1 MTLDQALLFLLL
13 GLGTGAMY
21 SALGLG
27 LVLTYRG
34 SGVVN
39 FAHAATAMYVAY
51 VYSEL
56 RATGDLVQPIIGL
69 PARIDLGSGL
79 AVLPALLIAL
89 LCGAVLALAMYGLV
103 FRPLRAAPMLAK
115 VVSTIG
121 ITLVMQA
128 VVVLRFGSD
137 ARGIAP
143 ILPADPIKIFGASV
157 PSDRFFLAGLVL
169 LLTAGLWLLAS
180 KTRFG
185 IATRAAASNEQGAV
199 LLGYSPER
207 LAAANW
213 VLAGVISGLLAILAA
228 PITGLDPATY
238 TLLIIPALAVAMVAR
253 FNSFVIVAFAGLALG
268 MFQAE
273 ITYLQSVWSWLPRTG
288 LQDAV
293 PFVVIIVVMVVS
305 GGALPTRGTLREG
318 RPPMVPRTGRILVPT
333 AVMFAIGLVGLLVL
347 QGGFRVGLINSL
359 SASIVC
365 LSLVVLTG
373 FLGQVSLAQMTFA
386 GAAGF
391 ALAKLSGPLGIPFP
405 IAPLLAVLIATGVGL
420 LIALPALR
428 IRGISLTII
437 TLAAAVAIERVVFAN
452 DAITGGYQGSTV
464 LAPKPF
470 GIDLAI
476 GSGGTYPRAAFGV
489 LVLVLLTAVAVFV
502 LHLRRSVL
510 GQRMLAVQAN
520 ERAAAAAGISVAG
533 TKILGFTVSAAIA
546 GLAGCVIGWQ
556 QTQLSFSSF
565 DVFVSMSFLAVA
577 YLGGITSVAGAIAG
591 GLIVNGGLVFTS
603 LDRWIGFG
611 QYETLVIGL
620 GLVLTAILN
629 PEGIAGALRRL
640 RPERRRP
647 EPAVRPVPQEEGA

>member
-13 GLGTGAMY
+13 GLGTGAVY
-21 SALGLG
+21 AALGLG

-34 SGVVN
+34 AGIIN
-39 FAHAATAMYVAY
+39 FAHAATAMYIAY
-51 VYSEL
+51 IYSEL

-69 PARIDLGSGL
+69 PARIDLGGPV
-79 AVLPALLIAL
+79 ATLPALLIAL
-89 LCGAVLALAMYGLV
+89 LCGVVLAVVMYGLV
-103 FRPLRAAPMLAK
+103 FRPLRAAPTLAK

-121 ITLVMQA
+121 ITLVLQA
-128 VVVLRFGSD
+128 IVVLRFGSD

-143 ILPADPIKIFGASV
+143 ILPADPIDLLGAAV
-157 PSDRFFLAGLVL
+157 PSDRFWLAGIVLALAVL
-169 LLTAGLWLLAS
+169 LWLVATR
-180 KTRFG
+180 TRFG
-185 IATRAAASNEQGAV
+185 LATRAAAGNEQGAI

-207 LAAANW
+207 LAAINW
-213 VLAGVISGLLAILAA
+213 VLATVVAGLLAILAA
-228 PITGLDPATY
+228 PITGLDPLTY
-238 TLLIIPALAVAMVAR
+238 TLLIVPALAVAMVAGFR
-253 FNSFVIVAFAGLALG
+253 GFLVVTLAGLALG
-268 MFQAE
+268 MVQAE

-293 PFVVIIVVMVVS
+293 PLVVIVVVMVVT
-305 GGALPTRGTLREG
+305 GGALPTRATLREG
-318 RPPMVPRTGRILVPT
+318 RPPTVPRAGRIAVPT
-333 AVMFAIGLVGLLVL
+333 AIAFAVALVALLVL
-347 QGGFRVGLINSL
+347 QGPFRVGLINSL

-391 ALAKLSGPLGIPFP
+391 ALAKLAGPLGIPFP

-420 LIALPALR
+420 LVAVPALR
-428 IRGISLTII
+428 IRGISLTIV
-437 TLAAAVAIERVVFAN
+437 TLAAAVAIERAVFAN

-464 LAPKPF
+464 IAPAPF
-470 GIDLAI
+470 GIDLSI
-476 GSGGTYPRAAFGV
+476 GAGGTYPRAAFGIFV
-489 LVLVLLTAVAVFV
+489 LVVLTAVAVGV
-502 LHLRRSVL
+502 LLLRRSVL

-533 TKILGFTVSAAIA
+533 TKILGFAISAAIA
-546 GLAGCVIGWQ
+546 GLAGCVIAWQ

-577 YLGGITSVAGAIAG
+577 YLGGITSVGGAIAA
-591 GLIVNGGLVFTS
+591 GLIVNGGLVFTA

-611 QYETLVIGL
+611 PYETLVIGL

-629 PEGIAGALRRL
+629 PEGIAGALRRMI
-640 RPERRRP
+640 PRRRP
-647 EPAVRPVPQEEGA
+647 VPAARPVPQEGAA

>member
-143 ILPADPIKIFGASV
+143 ILPADPIRIFGASV

>member
-69 PARIDLGSGL
+69 PARIDLGSSLG
-79 AVLPALLIAL
+79 VLPALLIAL
-89 LCGAVLALAMYGLV
+89 LCGALLALVMYGLV
-103 FRPLRAAPMLAK
+103 FRPLRAAPTLAK

-137 ARGIAP
+137 ARGMAP
-143 ILPADPIKIFGASV
+143 ILPADPIKVLGASV

-169 LLTAGLWLLAS
+169 LLTAILWLLAS

-273 ITYLQSVWSWLPRTG
+273 ITYFQSVWSWLPRTG

-318 RPPMVPRTGRILVPT
+318 RPPMVPRTGRILIPT
-333 AVMFAIGLVGLLVL
+333 AVAFAIGLVGLLVL

-405 IAPLLAVLIATGVGL
+405 VAPLLAVLIATGVGL

-489 LVLVLLTAVAVFV
+489 FVLVLLTAVAVFV